1 MKLILI
7 LFIFSCFSFSQ
18 GLDNTCNRI
27 AYVNYQ
33 KILID
38 SSSTI
43 KGDGLRYLLNKD
55 PVSKSYL
62 DIYQKNAL
70 PSWKTAIIS
79 TVGIAVGAFGLLNDS
94 DSGLTNKYLLMGL
107 GVGIVGTNFYVSKRR
122 SLKNEK
128 NLNRAIQE
136 YNKRNFPKIYLSP
149 EGNKST
155 RYKHWK
161 FGFKFAKV
169 F

>member
-1 MKLILI
+1 MKLIFVFL
-7 LFIFSCFSFSQ
+7 IFSFISYSQ

-43 KGDGLRYLLNKD
+43 KGDGLRYLLDKD
-55 PVSKSYL
+55 PIAKSYL

-79 TVGIAVGAFGLLNDS
+79 TLGLAVGAFGLLNDS

-107 GVGIVGTNFYVSKRR
+107 GAGIVGTNFYVSKRK
-122 SLKNEK
+122 SLKNEQ

-136 YNKRNFPKIYLSP
+136 YNKRSFPKIYFSP
-149 EGNKST
+149 EGDKT
-155 RYKHWK
+155 TKFKHWK